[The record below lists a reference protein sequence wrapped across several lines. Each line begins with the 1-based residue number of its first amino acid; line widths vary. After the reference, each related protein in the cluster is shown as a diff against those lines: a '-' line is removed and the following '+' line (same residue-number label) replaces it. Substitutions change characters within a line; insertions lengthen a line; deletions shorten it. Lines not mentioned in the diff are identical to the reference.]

1 MMAGVAKKLKHPKKS
16 VLLAGQIS
24 KAIMADDADDVVGA
38 AEVPEAIRE
47 VMSPL
52 RQKMCEMRRRKGG
65 GENGLAKE
73 AIDALPIRSLDLAL
87 EVLESKSGV
96 HQYERISQLANVLVK
111 DLEQLEQ
118 ISNMMLRLKVEL
130 TQCFSDIIMDEYSV
144 DRSGQLQL
152 AVEPLK
158 KDIETARAFLQ
169 GASSAAAPTA
179 GEQAPAPKAGCVIV

>member
-1 MMAGVAKKLKHPKKS
+1 
-16 VLLAGQIS
+16 
-24 KAIMADDADDVVGA
+24 
-38 AEVPEAIRE
+38 
-47 VMSPL
+47 
-52 RQKMCEMRRRKGG
+52 MCEMRRRKEG

-130 TQCFSDIIMDEYSV
+130 TQCFSDILIDEYSTE
-144 DRSGQLQL
+144 RSGQLQL

-158 KDIETARAFLQ
+158 KDIETAKAFLQ
-169 GASSAAAPTA
+169 GASSAAVNAQPNA
-179 GEQAPAPKAGCVIV
+179 QPNAAPKAGCVIV